1 MDYYEAQ
8 ELACAILGLNYDELV
23 DEGRESEIEETLWAK
38 FNIDI
43 DNFVNLLKALLPFTP
58 VVKAGLSG
66 SLYHA
71 FVNEKEGIMIVKQAV
86 KENPT

>member
-58 VVKAGLSG
+58 VVKAELSG

>member
-66 SLYHA
+66 NLYHA

-86 KENPT
+86 KENQT

>member
-43 DNFVNLLKALLPFTP
+43 DNFVDLLKALLPFTP

-66 SLYHA
+66 NLYHA

-86 KENPT
+86 KENQT

>member
-8 ELACAILGLNYDELV
+8 ELACAILCLNYDELV